1 MLSCACLLILF
12 RGMAQKHDKITV
24 SKGDICKRVID
35 AKCVWHVF
43 HHQRSFLINEW
54 QKAWNSCHTSGRRV
68 AVILLQ
74 SLYFSHLLP
83 NCPHPL
89 SSFDTHARCIA
100 HNAKLLMSMILLKN
114 RRTVNSLCGIP
125 PFLILYFIFYR
136 INKEI
141 TVVGR
146 NPSSSDIF
154 LDSNKN
160 KVMISRLHA
169 RIISEK
175 DATGKHT
182 FKISDTSLNGTYIND
197 VKISDSCDLNP
208 GDTVTFGHLKGAV
221 LPPGVVAQQPDSE
234 FRFKV
239 SSLFEYIHFRLH
251 VHSHG
256 IRWIFDLLKW
266 PDTLFTWENSIFF
279 ALFTRNLKNETF
291 YNSLLLDIQ

>member
-1 MLSCACLLILF
+1 MKKVQDVGLSQKGAGMWDQVSPPPPLLFLQTLLHGWLAYWLTHCAAPSDGC
-12 RGMAQKHDKITV
+12 
-24 SKGDICKRVID
+24 CKRRL
-35 AKCVWHVF
+35 F
-43 HHQRSFLINEW
+43 SL
-54 QKAWNSCHTSGRRV
+54 
-68 AVILLQ
+68 LLQ
-74 SLYFSHLLP
+74 VKDSYMYKCTFTSTPFSKFVFYFL
-83 NCPHPL
+83 
-89 SSFDTHARCIA
+89 
-100 HNAKLLMSMILLKN
+100 
-114 RRTVNSLCGIP
+114 
-125 PFLILYFIFYR
+125 R

-197 VKISDSCDLNP
+197 IKISDSCDLNP

-221 LPPGVVAQQPDSE
+221 LPPGVFAQQPDSE

-239 SSLFEYIHFRLH
+239 SSLFEYIHFKLR
-251 VHSHG
+251 VHSHDM
-256 IRWIFDLLKW
+256 R
-266 PDTLFTWENSIFF
+266 
-279 ALFTRNLKNETF
+279 
-291 YNSLLLDIQ
+291 

>member
-1 MLSCACLLILF
+1 MWD
-12 RGMAQKHDKITV
+12 QVT
-24 SKGDICKRVID
+24 
-35 AKCVWHVF
+35 
-43 HHQRSFLINEW
+43 
-54 QKAWNSCHTSGRRV
+54 
-68 AVILLQ
+68 
-74 SLYFSHLLP
+74 
-83 NCPHPL
+83 PHPL
-89 SSFDTHARCIA
+89 PSPPAPPTIHNSSRPYRMVGWLTGSRIVQPPVMDVVSGVCFHYCY
-100 HNAKLLMSMILLKN
+100 KL
-114 RRTVNSLCGIP
+114 RTLTCTNVPSHLP
-125 PFLILYFIFYR
+125 PFLIVHFIFYR

-197 VKISDSCDLNP
+197 IKISDSCDLNP

-239 SSLFEYIHFRLH
+239 SSLLILSTVILSYVYIHMASGEF
-251 VHSHG
+251 
-256 IRWIFDLLKW
+256 
-266 PDTLFTWENSIFF
+266 FTC
-279 ALFTRNLKNETF
+279 
-291 YNSLLLDIQ
+291 

>member
-1 MLSCACLLILF
+1 MWDCRKKELECGIRFLPPLPSPSSRPCCMVGWLTGSHCAAPCD
-12 RGMAQKHDKITV
+12 GC
-24 SKGDICKRVID
+24 CKRRL
-35 AKCVWHVF
+35 F
-43 HHQRSFLINEW
+43 SL
-54 QKAWNSCHTSGRRV
+54 
-68 AVILLQ
+68 LLQ
-74 SLYFSHLLP
+74 VKDSYMYKCTFTSTPFSKFVFYFL
-83 NCPHPL
+83 
-89 SSFDTHARCIA
+89 
-100 HNAKLLMSMILLKN
+100 
-114 RRTVNSLCGIP
+114 
-125 PFLILYFIFYR
+125 R

-239 SSLFEYIHFRLH
+239 SSLFEYIHFRLR

-256 IRWIFDLLKW
+256 IR
-266 PDTLFTWENSIFF
+266 
-279 ALFTRNLKNETF
+279 
-291 YNSLLLDIQ
+291 

>member
-1 MLSCACLLILF
+1 M
-12 RGMAQKHDKITV
+12 GET
-24 SKGDICKRVID
+24 
-35 AKCVWHVF
+35 
-43 HHQRSFLINEW
+43 E
-54 QKAWNSCHTSGRRV
+54 
-68 AVILLQ
+68 
-74 SLYFSHLLP
+74 
-83 NCPHPL
+83 NCIRENDEK
-89 SSFDTHARCIA
+89 SARCGIVV
-100 HNAKLLMSMILLKN
+100 KKELE
-114 RRTVNSLCGIP
+114 CGIRLPPPRPCRMVSWLTGLRIVQPPVMDVVSGICSHYCYKLRTLTCTNVPSHVP
-125 PFLILYFIFYR
+125 PFLIVYFIFYR

-197 VKISDSCDLNP
+197 IKISDSCDLNP

-239 SSLFEYIHFRLH
+239 SSLFEYSHFKLR

-256 IRWIFDLLKW
+256 IR
-266 PDTLFTWENSIFF
+266 
-279 ALFTRNLKNETF
+279 
-291 YNSLLLDIQ
+291 

>member
-1 MLSCACLLILF
+1 M
-12 RGMAQKHDKITV
+12 
-24 SKGDICKRVID
+24 
-35 AKCVWHVF
+35 
-43 HHQRSFLINEW
+43 
-54 QKAWNSCHTSGRRV
+54 
-68 AVILLQ
+68 LLQ
-74 SLYFSHLLP
+74 SLYFSHFLL
-83 NCPHPL
+83 NRPHPL

-100 HNAKLLMSMILLKN
+100 RNTKLSISMILLKN

-197 VKISDSCDLNP
+197 IKISDSCDLNP

-221 LPPGVVAQQPDSE
+221 LPPGVIAQQPDSE

-239 SSLFEYIHFRLH
+239 SSLFEYIHFRLR
-251 VHSHG
+251 VHFSWHQVN
-256 IRWIFDLLKW
+256 F
-266 PDTLFTWENSIFF
+266 
-279 ALFTRNLKNETF
+279 
-291 YNSLLLDIQ
+291 

>member
-1 MLSCACLLILF
+1 MQDC
-12 RGMAQKHDKITV
+12 RE
-24 SKGDICKRVID
+24 KG
-35 AKCVWHVF
+35 A
-43 HHQRSFLINEW
+43 
-54 QKAWNSCHTSGRRV
+54 GRRDRV
-68 AVILLQ
+68 HYCYKLRTLTCTNVP
-74 SLYFSHLLP
+74 SHL
-83 NCPHPL
+83 
-89 SSFDTHARCIA
+89 
-100 HNAKLLMSMILLKN
+100 
-114 RRTVNSLCGIP
+114 P

-239 SSLFEYIHFRLH
+239 SSPFDYIHFKLR

-256 IRWIFDLLKW
+256 IR
-266 PDTLFTWENSIFF
+266 
-279 ALFTRNLKNETF
+279 
-291 YNSLLLDIQ
+291 